1 MDPFPYVVIDNAL
14 PDPIFERLLR
24 EFPEQTVI
32 EQGGLYDGHTHRFLA
47 ESVLNSEQIPQ
58 IWKEFVAFHTSDR
71 CYREAIDFLE
81 PALASC
87 YAERLKFIRRAKTG
101 IRNVGDGDIMLD
113 CQFVLNRP
121 NVETSRTIHLDNPK
135 ELYAMLLYVRSPGDT
150 VKGGDLQIYRARH
163 GSVGISGVREA
174 NPDDLELIEEVPYAA
189 NRLAL
194 FLNTP
199 KSFHGVSVRE
209 PGGINRRSMNIIA
222 ELPKKKSWFGST
234 SKSEWFHV

>member
-1 MDPFPYVVIDNAL
+1 VL
-14 PDPIFERLLR
+14 K
-24 EFPEQTVI
+24 
-32 EQGGLYDGHTHRFLA
+32 A
-47 ESVLNSEQIPQ
+47 EEIPQ

-71 CYREAIDFLE
+71 CYREVIDLLE

-87 YAERLKFIRRAKTG
+87 YAERLEFIRKAKTA
-101 IRNVGDGDIMLD
+101 IRNVGDGDIVLD

-121 NVETSRTIHLDNPK
+121 NVATSRTIHLDNPK
-135 ELYAMLLYVRSPGDT
+135 ELYAMLFYVRPPGDT
-150 VKGGDLQIYRARH
+150 VKGGDLQIYRALRDN
-163 GSVGISGVREA
+163 VEMTGVREA
-174 NPDDLELIEEVPYAA
+174 NLDDLELVKDVPYAA

-222 ELPKKKSWFGST
+222 ELPKKKGWFGSK